1 MLAGEQIQAQAKQCS
16 RMPIMKG
23 DASVDPTFVWSP
35 LNVPKSN
42 IRIVG
47 GELPDRPAR

>member
-1 MLAGEQIQAQAKQCS
+1 
-16 RMPIMKG
+16 MPIMKG
-23 DASVDPTFVWSP
+23 DASVDPKFVWSP

-47 GELPDRPAR
+47 GELPDCPVR